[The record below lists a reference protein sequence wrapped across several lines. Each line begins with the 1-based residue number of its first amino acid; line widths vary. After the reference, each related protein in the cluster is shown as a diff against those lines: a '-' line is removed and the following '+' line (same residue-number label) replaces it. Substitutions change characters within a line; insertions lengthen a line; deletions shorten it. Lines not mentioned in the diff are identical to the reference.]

1 MSATG
6 SAITTTPPLF
16 YTNPEVLDFHRHM
29 GLHLHPHRNFSFT
42 KTAAS
47 VPIATTEFVNASAHY
62 PIVFVGEQA
71 HPAVVLS
78 LQNENLF
85 LDKDGQWSAGTYIPF
100 YVRRYPFIVMSA
112 SGTSLVLGFD
122 RSSDRITP
130 APDDPSSGSEPFF
143 IRGRPSPTLEAAQR
157 LCGEFHRDGQLT
169 AAFSRALLDAR
180 ILIERTAKVV
190 LPGEQDAYVQ
200 GFRIIDEAE
209 YRKLP
214 EAVVVQWHRNGWLD
228 LAALHMA
235 SQSRW
240 QILIARRAILRAA
253 RGNNRA
259 PAANATISEVAG
271 SK

>member
-6 SAITTTPPLF
+6 SAITMTPPLF
-16 YTNPEVLDFHRHM
+16 YTNPEVLDFHRHARM
-29 GLHLHPHRNFSFT
+29 YLRPHRNFSFT
-42 KTAAS
+42 KAAAS

-62 PIVFVGEQA
+62 PIVFIGEQA

-85 LDKDGQWSAGTYIPF
+85 LDKGGQWSAGTYIPF

-112 SGTSLVLGFD
+112 SGTNLVLGFD
-122 RSSDRITP
+122 RASDRITA
-130 APDDPSSGSEPFF
+130 APNADSGAEPFF
-143 IRGRPSPTLEAAQR
+143 INGRPSPTLEAAQR

-169 AAFSRALLDAR
+169 AAFSRALLDAK

-190 LPGEQDAYVQ
+190 LPGEQELYVQ

-214 EAVVVQWHRNGWLD
+214 EAALVQWHRNGWLD
-228 LAALHMA
+228 LVALHMA

-240 QILIARRAILRAA
+240 QTLLANRAILRAA
-253 RGNNRA
+253 HGENN
-259 PAANATISEVAG
+259 AAAADATTGDVAG